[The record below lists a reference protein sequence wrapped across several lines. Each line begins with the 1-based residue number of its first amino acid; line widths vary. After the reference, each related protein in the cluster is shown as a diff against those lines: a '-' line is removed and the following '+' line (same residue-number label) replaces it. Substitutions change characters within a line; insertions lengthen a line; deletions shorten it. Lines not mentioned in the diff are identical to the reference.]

1 MTLTEK
7 IANDMKEAMKSGDKT
22 KLGTLR
28 MVRAAL
34 LELQKS
40 GAEVTPDLE
49 LRAVQKQAAS
59 RKDAMQQFVAAGRND
74 RRRTAGTN
82 VVPEA
87 WWESRGLCVPA
98 WVGHAGSFTAHS
110 LTAEAAATS
119 DGAASGATSRT
130 RGAVATSSRHDG
142 AGHHRAEDSGERS
155 SVGWEYRLHLSAVV

>member
-74 RRRTAGTN
+74 LADVERVELAII
-82 VVPEA
+82 EA
-87 WWESRGLCVPA
+87 YLPQQLSDDEIRAKVRELITDTGASGPNDFKLVMPKAMAAMRGLA
-98 WVGHAGSFTAHS
+98 
-110 LTAEAAATS
+110 
-119 DGAASGATSRT
+119 DGNR
-130 RGAVATSSRHDG
+130 VQ
-142 AGHHRAEDSGERS
+142 
-155 SVGWEYRLHLSAVV
+155 AVVREELQS

>member
-40 GAEVTPDLE
+40 GSEVTPDLE

-74 RRRTAGTN
+74 LAEVERVELAII
-82 VVPEA
+82 EA
-87 WWESRGLCVPA
+87 YLPQQLSDDEIRAKVRELITETGASGPNDFKLVMPKAMAAMRGLA
-98 WVGHAGSFTAHS
+98 
-110 LTAEAAATS
+110 
-119 DGAASGATSRT
+119 DGNR
-130 RGAVATSSRHDG
+130 VQ
-142 AGHHRAEDSGERS
+142 
-155 SVGWEYRLHLSAVV
+155 AVVREELQS

>member
-74 RRRTAGTN
+74 LAEVERVELAII
-82 VVPEA
+82 EA
-87 WWESRGLCVPA
+87 YLPQQLSDDEIRAKVRELITDTGASGPNDFKLVMPKAMAAMRGLA
-98 WVGHAGSFTAHS
+98 
-110 LTAEAAATS
+110 
-119 DGAASGATSRT
+119 DGNR
-130 RGAVATSSRHDG
+130 VQ
-142 AGHHRAEDSGERS
+142 
-155 SVGWEYRLHLSAVV
+155 AVVREELQS

>member
-74 RRRTAGTN
+74 LAEVERVELAII
-82 VVPEA
+82 EA
-87 WWESRGLCVPA
+87 YLPQQLSDDEIRAKVRELITETGASGSNDFKLVMPKAMAAMRGLA
-98 WVGHAGSFTAHS
+98 
-110 LTAEAAATS
+110 
-119 DGAASGATSRT
+119 DGNR
-130 RGAVATSSRHDG
+130 VQ
-142 AGHHRAEDSGERS
+142 
-155 SVGWEYRLHLSAVV
+155 AVVREELQS

>member
-40 GAEVTPDLE
+40 GSEVTPDLE

-74 RRRTAGTN
+74 LAEVERVELAII
-82 VVPEA
+82 EA
-87 WWESRGLCVPA
+87 YLPQQLSDDEIRAKVRELITDTGASGPNDFKLVMPKAMAAMRGLA
-98 WVGHAGSFTAHS
+98 
-110 LTAEAAATS
+110 
-119 DGAASGATSRT
+119 DGNR
-130 RGAVATSSRHDG
+130 VQ
-142 AGHHRAEDSGERS
+142 
-155 SVGWEYRLHLSAVV
+155 AVVREELQS